1 MTSTT
6 KPVAAEDASSRW
18 NTRDASWYGTF
29 FVIVACLAVL
39 ATLVFSGCSG
49 SVGAHAVNEPRAR
62 AALKTALDQWRAGAT
77 VDSMPS
83 SATPMTVQDFDWA
96 AGARLVDYE
105 IVDDGKAYDANLRVR
120 VKLSLHAPGK
130 TTGEPANKQVW
141 YLVGTSPSVTVF
153 RDALRR

>member
-1 MTSTT
+1 
-6 KPVAAEDASSRW
+6 VAAEDPIPQW

-29 FVIVACLAVL
+29 FVIAACLAVL
-39 ATLVFSGCSG
+39 ATLFFSGCSG
-49 SVGAHAVNEPRAR
+49 SVGAHAVNAPRAR
-62 AALKTALDQWRAGAT
+62 EALKTALDQWKAGAT

-96 AGARLVDYE
+96 AGAKLVDYE

-120 VKLSLHAPGK
+120 VKLSLFAPGRS
-130 TTGEPANKQVW
+130 TGKPTEKQVW

>member
-6 KPVAAEDASSRW
+6 KSAVAAESIPRW
-18 NTRDASWYGTF
+18 NTHDASCYGTLLM
-29 FVIVACLAVL
+29 IVACLGAL
-39 ATLVFSGCSG
+39 ATILFSGCSS

-62 AALKTALDQWRAGAT
+62 EALKIALDQWKVGAT

-83 SATPMTVQDFDWA
+83 AVSPMTVQDFDWA
-96 AGARLVDYE
+96 AGAKLVDYE

-120 VKLSLHAPGK
+120 VKLSLYGPGK
-130 TTGEPANKQVW
+130 TTGKPAEKQVW